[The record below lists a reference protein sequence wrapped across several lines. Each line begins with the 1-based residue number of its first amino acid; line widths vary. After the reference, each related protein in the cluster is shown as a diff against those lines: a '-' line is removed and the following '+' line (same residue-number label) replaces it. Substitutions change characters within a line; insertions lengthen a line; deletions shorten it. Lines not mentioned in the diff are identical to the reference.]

1 MLELNAC
8 VGNLGAYNE
17 GHLIGEW
24 VTFPVGEDE
33 SVELLKRIGVANENG
48 EICGSYF
55 IVCYDCEFG
64 AEELIGKYA
73 SIDYLNDVAYFIDE
87 WDEISFLAACEYAIE
102 VGESMRDLLSTKPD
116 SWVVISG
123 INNEQALGEFYLKG
137 DLIPDYLMDYFDC
150 ERYGKDINFEYD
162 GEFTSYGWV
171 YRLY

>member
-1 MLELNAC
+1 MLELKAW
-8 VGNLGAYNE
+8 VGNLGAYNA
-17 GHLIGEW
+17 GHLLGER
-24 VTFPVGEDE
+24 VTFPINKDE
-33 SVELLKRIGVANENG
+33 SAELLKRIGVVDENG

-55 IVCYDCEFG
+55 IADYDCKFD
-64 AEELIGKYA
+64 AEELIGKFA

-87 WDEISFLAACEYAIE
+87 WDEISFLAVCEYAIE
-102 VGESMRDLLSTKPD
+102 VGESMNDLLSTKPD

-123 INNEQALGEFYLKG
+123 INCEQELGEFYLGG
-137 DLIPDYLMDYFDC
+137 DLVPDYLMDYFDC